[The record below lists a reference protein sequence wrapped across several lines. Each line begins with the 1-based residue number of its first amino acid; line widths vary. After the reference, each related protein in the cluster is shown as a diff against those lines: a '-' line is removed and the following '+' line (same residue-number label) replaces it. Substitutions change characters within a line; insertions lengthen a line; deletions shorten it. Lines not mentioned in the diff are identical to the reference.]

1 MTVQYRFIAPR
12 LDDPRLLQDRRYSML
27 IDGRSVPAQSGET
40 INRES
45 PAHPGHI
52 VGAIPKGSRADAE
65 AAIAAARKAF
75 DHGPWPKMTGGER
88 ARIMRRVA
96 DLIEANIEELAT
108 IEALEVGKAINQ
120 ARDEMG
126 FSASL
131 WHYAAGHA
139 QGLEGETHNDM
150 GANTLGLVLREP
162 AGVVGIITPWNFPLL
177 IGSERIPWAIGA
189 GCTVVIKPSEF
200 TSGSTIRLAEL
211 AREAG
216 LPDGVLNVVTGY
228 GADVGQ
234 IFAEHP
240 DVDMVTF
247 TGSQRVGRI
256 IGAIAGQ
263 NIKRVGLELGGKG
276 PQIVFA
282 DADLD
287 AAAAKISGGAFH
299 CSGQVCIAGSRLIVH
314 ESVADKLLEKVEALA
329 ASIVTGDPL
338 DDSSTVGAL
347 IHKAHLE
354 KVSGYVAAGKADGAQ
369 IYSGGTILGEGGAFY
384 APTIFTGVKP
394 DMSIAREEIF
404 GPVLASFRFRDPEEA
419 IRLANDTPFG
429 LSACVWSNNLS
440 TALQAIRRIKA
451 GRTWINGMGDGTP
464 QMPIGGYKQ
473 SGIGRELGRH
483 GFDEYSELKNVH
495 ITLADSLAR

>member
-1 MTVQYRFIAPR
+1 
-12 LDDPRLLQDRRYSML
+12 ML
-27 IDGRSVPAQSGET
+27 INGASVPALSGET
-40 INRES
+40 ITRES
-45 PAHPGHI
+45 PAHPGHVVSI
-52 VGAIPKGSRADAE
+52 IPRGTRADAE
-65 AAIAAARKAF
+65 RAIAAARAAF
-75 DHGPWPKMTGGER
+75 DNGPWPRMSSAER
-88 ARIMRRVA
+88 SRILYRVSE
-96 DLIEANIEELAT
+96 LIEANVEELAT
-108 IEALEVGKAINQ
+108 IEALEVGKAISQ
-120 ARDEMG
+120 ARGEMG
-126 FSASL
+126 YSAEL
-131 WHYAAGHA
+131 WRYAAGQA
-139 QGLEGETHNDM
+139 RGLEGETYNDL
-150 GANTLGLVLREP
+150 GTNTLGLVLREP

-234 IFAEHP
+234 VFAEHP
-240 DVDMVTF
+240 DVDVVNF

-256 IGAIAGQ
+256 IGSLAGQ

-276 PQIVFA
+276 PQVVFA

-299 CSGQVCIAGSRLIVH
+299 CSGQACIAGSRLIVAD
-314 ESVADKLLEKVEALA
+314 EIADKLLEKVEALA
-329 ASIVTGDPL
+329 AKIVTGDPL
-338 DDSSTVGAL
+338 DDATNVGAL
-347 IHKAHLE
+347 IHQAHMD
-354 KVSGYVAAGKADGAQ
+354 KVASYVAEGKADGAAV
-369 IYSGGTILGEGGAFY
+369 YTGGTRLGESGAFF
-384 APTIFTGVKP
+384 APTIFIDVKP
-394 DMSIAREEIF
+394 DMSIARDEIF
-404 GPVLASFRFRDPEEA
+404 GPVLSTFRFTDAEEA

-429 LSACVWSNNLS
+429 LSACVWTTNLS
-440 TALQAIRRIKA
+440 TGLQAIRSIKA

-473 SGIGRELGRH
+473 SGVGRELGRH

-495 ITLADSLAR
+495 MTLAGLR

>member
-1 MTVQYRFIAPR
+1 MTTEPHFIAPR
-12 LDDPRLLQDRRYSML
+12 LDDPRLLKDRRYSML
-27 IDGRSVPAQSGET
+27 IGGRSVPALSGET
-40 INRES
+40 ISRES

-52 VGAIPKGSRADAE
+52 VSIIPKGGIGDAQ
-65 AAIAAARKAF
+65 AAIAAARTAF
-75 DHGPWPKMTGGER
+75 DDGPWPNMTSGER
-88 ARIMRRVA
+88 GRIMYRVG
-96 DLIEANIEELAT
+96 DLIEENLEELAT

-120 ARDEMG
+120 ARNEMRY
-126 FSASL
+126 SATL
-131 WHYAAGHA
+131 WRYAAGHS

-150 GANTLGLVLREP
+150 GPNVLGLVFREP

-240 DVDMVTF
+240 DVDVVNF

-256 IGAIAGQ
+256 IGSLAGQ
-263 NIKRVGLELGGKG
+263 NIKKAGLELGGKG
-276 PQIVFA
+276 PQVVFA

-299 CSGQVCIAGSRLIVH
+299 CSGQACIAGSRLIVDD
-314 ESVADKLLEKVEALA
+314 SIADKLLEKVGALA
-329 ASIVTGDPL
+329 AEIVTGDPL
-338 DDSSTVGAL
+338 DDASHVGAL
-347 IHKAHLE
+347 IHQAHLE
-354 KVSGYVAAGKADGAQ
+354 KVAGYVAAGKTDGAELFT
-369 IYSGGTILGEGGAFY
+369 GGHVLGQAGAFY
-384 APTIFTGVKP
+384 APTIFTGVRP
-394 DMSIAREEIF
+394 EMSIGRDEIF
-404 GPVLASFRFRDPEEA
+404 GPVLSTFRFKDPQQA
-419 IRLANDTPFG
+419 IQLANNTPFG
-429 LSACVWSNNLS
+429 LSACVWSSNLS
-440 TALQAIRRIKA
+440 TAIQAIRSIKA
-451 GRTWINGMGDGTP
+451 GRTWINGMGDGSP

-495 ITLADSLAR
+495 VTLTDGLR

>member
-1 MTVQYRFIAPR
+1 MTAHFHFIAPR
-12 LDDPRLLQDRRYSML
+12 LDDPRLREDRRYSML
-27 IDGRSVPAQSGET
+27 IGGRNVPALSGET
-40 INRES
+40 ITRES
-45 PAHPGHI
+45 PAHPGRI
-52 VGAIPKGSRADAE
+52 VATIPKGSRADAE
-65 AAIAAARKAF
+65 AAIAAARTAF
-75 DHGPWPKMTGGER
+75 DSGPWPKMTGGER
-88 ARIMRRVA
+88 ARIMYRVG

-108 IEALEVGKAINQ
+108 IEALEVGKAISQ
-120 ARDEMG
+120 ARGEMG
-126 FSASL
+126 FSATL
-131 WHYAAGHA
+131 WRYAAGHA
-139 QGLEGETHNDM
+139 QGLEGETHND
-150 GANTLGLVLREP
+150 LGPNAIGLIFREP

-216 LPDGVLNVVTGY
+216 LPDGVFNVVTGY

-240 DVDMVTF
+240 DVDVVNF

-256 IGAIAGQ
+256 IGSLAGQ
-263 NIKRVGLELGGKG
+263 NIKKAGLELGGKG
-276 PQIVFA
+276 PQVVFA

-299 CSGQVCIAGSRLIVH
+299 CSGQACIAGSRLIVH
-314 ESVADKLLEKVEALA
+314 DSIADKLLEKVNALA
-329 ASIVTGDPL
+329 EKIITGDPL
-338 DDSSTVGAL
+338 DDASNVGAL
-347 IHKAHLE
+347 IHQAHLE
-354 KVSGYVAAGKADGAQ
+354 KVAGYVTQGKADGAEV
-369 IYSGGTILGEGGAFY
+369 ITGGAVLGQSGAFY

-394 DMSIAREEIF
+394 EMSIARDEIF
-404 GPVLASFRFRDPEEA
+404 GPVLSTFRFIDPEEA

-451 GRTWINGMGDGTP
+451 GRTWINGMGDGSP

-473 SGIGRELGRH
+473 SGVGRELGRH

-495 ITLADSLAR
+495 VTLKGSLG